1 MILQLTT
8 TAAIVFRRCKAAK
21 TNKPRVPKLN
31 CITCSYS
38 WLQFV
43 VDNYGY
49 AMFSSCPQHNTDKNL
64 ESLCTSPKADFFGML
79 PVSDLKNRVTYKN
92 VFCASCNQAAN
103 LTYWKFSASCKGGYS
118 SHDIPTNRSLML
130 AFIMTK
136 CNWYFKPPRGYSEKV
151 CLSVKEN
158 CPDSKLV
165 DEEPLLTDLC
175 SFYSFPVCPGY
186 QPKNPHCDVY
196 AKERT

>member
-118 SHDIPTNRSLML
+118 SHDIPTNRSQMM
-130 AFIMTK
+130 AMIMREPV
-136 CNWYFKPPRGYSEKV
+136 CNWYFEPPRIQNEKV
-151 CLSVKEN
+151 CLALELD
-158 CPDSKLV
+158 CPDSEL
-165 DEEPLLTDLC
+165 DHEESLLKDLC
-175 SFYSFPVCPGY
+175 SFYVVPEIFW
-186 QPKNPHCDVY
+186 
-196 AKERT
+196 